1 MIYKE
6 TGQYKSSYKSD
17 HAIFPLLQDKIA
29 FSTLMFVAF
38 LIIPFVINS
47 YWEKAILVPFLI
59 FSLAAIGLNIL
70 TGYCGQVSLG
80 TGGFMAVGAFSTY
93 KIMTYFPD
101 MNIMIIILISG
112 LITAA
117 VGIIFGL
124 PSLRIKGFYLAVA
137 TLASQFFLVWL
148 FNKVHFITKSSLE
161 INLSKIILAI
171 GAATP
176 PPDPAF
182 SSNTTIEYF
191 LPK

>member
-29 FSTLMFVAF
+29 FSTLMFIAF

-137 TLASQFFLVWL
+137 TLASQVFSWFGCLTKFHGFIITLIQVKSLFQKGRCLVFPL
-148 FNKVHFITKSSLE
+148 QEQKPLHTQLICSV
-161 INLSKIILAI
+161 
-171 GAATP
+171 
-176 PPDPAF
+176 
-182 SSNTTIEYF
+182 
-191 LPK
+191 